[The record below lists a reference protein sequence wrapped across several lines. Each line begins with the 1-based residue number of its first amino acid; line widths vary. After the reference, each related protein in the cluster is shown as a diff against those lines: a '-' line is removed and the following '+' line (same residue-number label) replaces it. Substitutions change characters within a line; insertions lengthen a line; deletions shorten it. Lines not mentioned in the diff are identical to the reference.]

1 MEGIEMLQAALQA
14 NPNAGDLIPGS
25 EGLRKLRVSLPGRG
39 KRGGARVI
47 YYYRNTR
54 NVIYLFSIYAKNQM
68 SDLSTDDLKLIK
80 SGLKKIKDEDYP

>member
-1 MEGIEMLQAALQA
+1 M
-14 NPNAGDLIPGS
+14 
-25 EGLRKLRVSLPGRG
+25 
-39 KRGGARVI
+39 I